1 MKIKRSSWFMLQ
13 ILLKNIRKIIAEDIN
28 TVNRIVYTNQS
39 RLATFIYFATND
51 GRKIMKHACVIFY
64 LFNVS

>member
-1 MKIKRSSWFMLQ
+1 MLQ

-39 RLATFIYFATND
+39 QTGNL
-51 GRKIMKHACVIFY
+51 
-64 LFNVS
+64 

>member
-1 MKIKRSSWFMLQ
+1 MLQ

-39 RLATFIYFATND
+39 QTGNL
-51 GRKIMKHACVIFY
+51 Y
-64 LFNVS
+64 LLCY